1 MTKTDIAASYHG
13 SNQTHAARALAE
25 AATRSTM
32 TTYAMT
38 RIIHTASPDIIDGQ
52 MASSFKVRRSSRNL
66 PPRLPQ
72 TARENRTAISAQVR
86 EQQQ

>member
-1 MTKTDIAASYHG
+1 MTKTDAAASYPG
-13 SNQTHAARALAE
+13 SNHTHAATALAE
-25 AATRSTM
+25 AATQSTM

-52 MASSFKVRRSSRNL
+52 MASSFKVQRSSRNL
-66 PPRLPQ
+66 PPRVPH
-72 TARENRTAISAQVR
+72 TARENRTAQVK